1 MKPDPWPCCC
11 WMAGPRPKIPP
22 RGLMVRLT
30 VSMRTTAGPAFSTAS
45 TITELLGCRDGAGAA
60 SVIRGCSGGCRPG
73 REILV
78 AVQEVSRPAETAVR
92 VRRDRKRGWTIGSGR
107 ASLKASLKTDP
118 RARAA
123 YIRPSRRGLLVQQGD
138 QLWHRVSQ
146 ELQARLSKPTFETWI
161 RPARCRSFGGDLL
174 QLEAPNSF
182 ACGWLH
188 KNYLTMIAAVAS
200 EHAGRPV
207 RVEVLVAPGADPL
220 PLPQEQDTAAA
231 PAAPERPT
239 PPPPRAPARAASS
252 LFRPGA
258 GLNTRYVFNRFVVG
272 ANSRM
277 AHAASLAVAEAPG
290 REFNPLFICG
300 GVGLGKTHLMQA
312 IGHYRLEI
320 DPEARVFYVS
330 TETFTNDLIQAIR
343 KDGMQ
348 AFRDRYRAA
357 DLILVDD
364 IQFIEGKE
372 YTQEEFFHT
381 FNALH
386 EAGRQIVIASDRP
399 PSQIPRLQERLISR
413 FSMGLIADIQTPDL
427 ETRMAILHKK
437 AEAEQMALPRELIQY
452 IAGRFTSNIRELEG
466 ALTRAVAFA
475 SITGLPMTVE
485 SVAPM
490 LDPVGNDV
498 AVTPQ
503 QVLEKVAEVF
513 EVAIEEMLSPSRK
526 RAVSQS
532 RQVGMYLM
540 RQSTSLSLP
549 RIGEAFGGKD
559 HSTVMYAV
567 EQVEKKLS
575 SDPDLARRVQQVRD
589 LLQIDSR
596 KRR

>member
-1 MKPDPWPCCC
+1 
-11 WMAGPRPKIPP
+11 
-22 RGLMVRLT
+22 
-30 VSMRTTAGPAFSTAS
+30 
-45 TITELLGCRDGAGAA
+45 
-60 SVIRGCSGGCRPG
+60 
-73 REILV
+73 
-78 AVQEVSRPAETAVR
+78 
-92 VRRDRKRGWTIGSGR
+92 
-107 ASLKASLKTDP
+107 
-118 RARAA
+118 
-123 YIRPSRRGLLVQQGD
+123 VQQAEE
-138 QLWHRVSQ
+138 LWHQVQ
-146 ELQARLSKPTFETWI
+146 QALQARFSKPTFETWI
-161 RPARCRSFGGDLL
+161 RPARCQGLHGSDLH
-174 QLEAPNSF
+174 LEAPNSF
-182 ACGWLH
+182 ACGWLR
-188 KNYLTMIAAVAS
+188 KNYLDTIAAVAS
-200 EHAGRPV
+200 EIAGRPLQV
-207 RVEVLVAPGADPL
+207 SVDTAPQTEPAVGLAVGGQQAVGELPGAP
-220 PLPQEQDTAAA
+220 A
-231 PAAPERPT
+231 PPYGSATGVPAPSLGQPGGNGS
-239 PPPPRAPARAASS
+239 APVAGRD
-252 LFRPGA
+252 PGA
-258 GLNTRYVFNRFVVG
+258 VARGRGGRQAFGPGLNPRYVFNRFVVG
-272 ANSRM
+272 PNSRM
-277 AHAASLAVAEAPG
+277 AHAAALAVAEAPG

-320 DPEARVFYVS
+320 NPEARVFYMS

-413 FSMGLIADIQTPDL
+413 FSMGLIADIQAPDL

-437 AEAEQMALPRELIQY
+437 AEQEQMALPRELIQF

-490 LDPVGNDV
+490 LDPAGRDV
-498 AVTPQ
+498 EVKPE
-503 QVLEKVAEVF
+503 QVLEKVSEVF
-513 EVAIEEMLSPSRK
+513 GVSGDEMRSASRK
-526 RAVSQS
+526 RAVSQA

-540 RQSTSLSLP
+540 RHSTNLSLP
-549 RIGEAFGGKD
+549 RIGEVFGGKD

-567 EQVEKKLS
+567 EQIEKKLS
-575 SDPDLARRVQQVRD
+575 ADPALARQVQQVRD
-589 LLQIDSR
+589 LLQIDCR